1 MHIRVAILDTDLQRR
16 NAAAGV
22 LSQISDVTATQIQ
35 SFPQSVDDVSK
46 ILQSPYDVLLV
57 NADCDQQLTL
67 DLATDLADSS
77 RTELMVYSSRPD
89 MQLVIQLMHAGV
101 REILT
106 APLDPA
112 EITAAMERV
121 SERFAAAH
129 RESRENGR
137 VFVFMGSKGGCG
149 VTTVAANFALAV
161 AQESKGR
168 TLLIDLGLP
177 LGDAA
182 INLGIKTQ
190 FSVFDALQQA
200 DRLDAR
206 LLSTMVAK
214 HETGLEV
221 LASPMVFYDEPAPMG
236 SVDRLISVA
245 RGAYDFVV
253 ADIGTR
259 LDLFGTSFFDKTT
272 VVYLVSQVGITELLN
287 ANRMINRFFLTR
299 NDSLQI
305 VLNRFRP
312 GDSLF
317 DERKVKEALTRP
329 ANWKIPDDYTAAR
342 RTRETATPMV
352 LIDSPIARTIRDI
365 AKAAVGGGGGAT
377 EKTEKRGL
385 FGFLRQ

>member
-22 LSQISDVTATQIQ
+22 LSQISDVTVTQIQ

-57 NADCDQQLTL
+57 NADCDQQFTL

-253 ADIGTR
+253 ADMGTR

-377 EKTEKRGL
+377 EKAEKRGL

>member
-22 LSQISDVTATQIQ
+22 LSQISDVTVTQIQ

-57 NADCDQQLTL
+57 NADCDQQFTL

-365 AKAAVGGGGGAT
+365 AKAAVGGGGGAP
-377 EKTEKRGL
+377 EKAEKRGL

>member
-22 LSQISDVTATQIQ
+22 LSQISDVTVTQIQ
-35 SFPQSVDDVSK
+35 SFPQNVGDLAK

-57 NADCDQQLTL
+57 NADCDQKLTL
-67 DLATDLADSS
+67 DLAADLADNS

-121 SERFAAAH
+121 AERFAAAH
-129 RESRENGR
+129 QESRGNGR
-137 VFVFMGSKGGCG
+137 LFVFMGSKGGCG
-149 VTTVAANFALAV
+149 VTTVAANFALAF
-161 AQESKGR
+161 AQESKGKS
-168 TLLIDLGLP
+168 LLIDLGLP

-190 FSVFDALQQA
+190 FSVFDALQQT

-221 LASPMVFYDEPAPMG
+221 LASPMVFYDDPAPVG
-236 SVDRLISVA
+236 SIDRLIAVA

-272 VVYLVSQVGITELLN
+272 VVYLVTQVGITELLN

-342 RTRETATPMV
+342 RTRETATPIV
-352 LIDSPIARTIRDI
+352 LIDSPIARTIRDM
-365 AKAAVGGGGGAT
+365 AKAAAGGGGGAT

-385 FGFLRQ
+385 FGFLR